1 MRSIMKPSKG
11 ESERNKES
19 DFPAIAIMIESHQ
32 SKDTFH
38 TTTVPK
44 RKGERM
50 EKLIKMVETMKP
62 FFEKVSNNPYLRAI
76 RDGFVSC
83 IPVILFSSLFILV
96 ACVPEIFGFK
106 WPDNISSVLWLA
118 YNASMGIL
126 SLLMVATI
134 AKSLT
139 GSINHK
145 LPKLRQINDTSVMIV
160 SIICLVLLAVEPIK
174 GGWSA
179 DFMGSKGLLSAFV
192 VAFSVPNIYKF
203 FVARDITIKLPDEVP
218 HFIAQTFAD
227 LIPLSVAVFIF
238 WLVSIVFKNVTGIL
252 FSAWILELFKPL
264 FVAADGY
271 IGIAIIY
278 GAMAMFWFVGI
289 HGPSIVE
296 PAVTAIYIANIEAN
310 LQIATAGGHATN
322 ILTHPTS
329 YFVATLGGTG
339 ATLMFCAMC
348 AFIAKSK
355 QLKAVGRASIIPVCF
370 AVNEPILFGAPIVL
384 NPVLFVPFIAA
395 PIANVWIFK
404 FFVDNLGMN
413 SFLYILPWTT
423 PAPIGLVIATGF
435 AKLAFVL
442 APLLLIVDAVLY
454 YPFFRVY
461 DTQLVARETAIANGE
476 ISADDE
482 TAEIPADAY
491 AAAEKAEAGEPEEKK
506 EEAPAVAADTSASE
520 GGKDGEKRVLVLCA
534 SGATS
539 SMLAKAIT
547 KGAEKRHAPVESIA
561 MAYGQHKDV
570 ITDYDLIVLAPQMA
584 SMYDELK
591 HDCDEKGV
599 KSATTSGREYVGLTR
614 DPDKALDF
622 ALALMA
628 N

>member
-1 MRSIMKPSKG
+1 M
-11 ESERNKES
+11 
-19 DFPAIAIMIESHQ
+19 D
-32 SKDTFH
+32 
-38 TTTVPK
+38 
-44 RKGERM
+44 
-50 EKLIKMVETMKP
+50 KLIKMVETMKP
-62 FFEKVSNNPYLRAI
+62 FFEKVSNNIYLRAI

-96 ACVPEIFGFK
+96 ASVPEIFGVK
-106 WPDNISSVLWLA
+106 VPDNIARHLWQA
-118 YNASMGIL
+118 YNYSMGIL
-126 SLLMVATI
+126 SVLMVATI

-139 GSINHK
+139 DSINHK
-145 LPKLRQINDTSVMIV
+145 LPKLRQINDVSVMIV
-160 SIICLVLLAVEPIK
+160 SIICLLLLAVGQVEK
-174 GGWSA
+174 GISME
-179 DFMGSKGLLSAFV
+179 FMGTKGLLSAFV
-192 VAFSVPNIYKF
+192 VAFTVPNIYKF
-203 FVARDITIKLPDEVP
+203 FVSRNITIKLPEEVP
-218 HFIAQTFAD
+218 HYIAQTFAD
-227 LIPLSVAVFIF
+227 LIPLSVAVFVFWIGSIIF
-238 WLVSIVFKNVTGIL
+238 QNITGML
-252 FSAWILELFKPL
+252 FGAWILEVFKPL

-271 IGIAIIY
+271 IGVAIIY

-310 LQIATAGGHATN
+310 LQIVSAGGHATN

-384 NPVLFVPFIAA
+384 NPVLFFPFILA

-404 FFVDNLGMN
+404 FFVDELGMN
-413 SFLYILPWTT
+413 SMIYILPWTT

-435 AKLAFVL
+435 AKLAFIL

-461 DTQLVARETAIANGE
+461 DSQLVARETAIANGE
-476 ISADDE
+476 IAADDE
-482 TAEIPADAY
+482 ETATPEDAVL
-491 AAAEKAEAGEPEEKK
+491 AAEAIEAGQK
-506 EEAPAVAADTSASE
+506 EEPAPTQQAVPKE
-520 GGKDGEKRVLVLCA
+520 EKRVLVLCA

-539 SMLAKAIT
+539 SMLAKAIE
-547 KGAEKRHAPVESIA
+547 KGAKKHDAPVESIA
-561 MAYGQHKDV
+561 MAYGQHKD
-570 ITDYDLIVLAPQMA
+570 IINDFDLIVLAPQMA

-591 HDCDEKGV
+591 HDCDAQGV
-599 KSATTSGREYVGLTR
+599 KSATTSGREYVSLTR

-628 N
+628 H

>member
-1 MRSIMKPSKG
+1 
-11 ESERNKES
+11 
-19 DFPAIAIMIESHQ
+19 
-32 SKDTFH
+32 
-38 TTTVPK
+38 
-44 RKGERM
+44 M
-50 EKLIKMVETMKP
+50 EKLIKLVETMKP

-96 ACVPEIFGFK
+96 ASVPEIFGVK
-106 WPDNISSVLWLA
+106 VPDNIAKHLWQA
-118 YNASMGIL
+118 YNYSMGIL
-126 SLLMVATI
+126 ALLMVATI

-139 GSINHK
+139 DNINHK
-145 LPKLRQINDTSVMIV
+145 LPKLRQINDVSVMIV
-160 SIICLVLLAVEPIK
+160 SIICLLLLAVAPVDK
-174 GGWSA
+174 GLSQE
-179 DFMGSKGLLSAFV
+179 FMGTKGLLSAFV
-192 VAFSVPNIYKF
+192 VAFTVPNIYKF
-203 FVARDITIKLPDEVP
+203 FVSRNITIKLPDEVP
-218 HFIAQTFAD
+218 HYIAQTFAD
-227 LIPLSVAVFIF
+227 LIPLSVAVFVFWIGSIIF
-238 WLVSIVFKNVTGIL
+238 QSITGML
-252 FSAWILELFKPL
+252 FGAWILELFKPL

-310 LQIATAGGHATN
+310 LQIVTAGGHATN

-355 QLKAVGRASIIPVCF
+355 QLRAVGRASIVPVCF

-384 NPVLFVPFIAA
+384 NPVLFVPFILA
-395 PIANVWIFK
+395 PIANVWLFK
-404 FFVDNLGMN
+404 FFVDGLGMN
-413 SFLYILPWTT
+413 SFIYILPWTT

-435 AKLAFVL
+435 AKLAFIL
-442 APLLLIVDAVLY
+442 APLLLIMDAVIY

-482 TAEIPADAY
+482 DAAIPADAY
-491 AAAEKAEAGEPEEKK
+491 AAAEQVEAGSAAAPVAKATPAAAPAAEAASA
-506 EEAPAVAADTSASE
+506 APTE
-520 GGKDGEKRVLVLCA
+520 EKRVLVLCA

-539 SMLAKAIT
+539 SMLAKAIE
-547 KGAEKRHAPVESIA
+547 KGAKKRHVPVESTA
-561 MAYGQHKDV
+561 MAYGQHKDI
-570 ITDYDLIVLAPQMA
+570 ITDFDLIVLAPQMA

-622 ALALMA
+622 ALGCMA
-628 N
+628 